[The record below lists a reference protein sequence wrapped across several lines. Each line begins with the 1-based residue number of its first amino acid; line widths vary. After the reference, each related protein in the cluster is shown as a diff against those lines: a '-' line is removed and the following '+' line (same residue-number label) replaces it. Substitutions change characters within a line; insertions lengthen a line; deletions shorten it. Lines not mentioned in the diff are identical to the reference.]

1 MCCDKREAQWLTE
14 SILRLGWYWL
24 KWSRVLFQFFSRLFN
39 WINLFLL
46 LSFSFLSIVT
56 CIFALNEDFT
66 AFACSV
72 FTLCVYSGT
81 STVTYLIFVTV
92 IKYINNI
99 INHYVETRRVWGKIF
114 HVTHGCCFYLFCCII
129 LFPVILFLLT
139 VSSFLHRIKRQNA
152 WCKKKVMTKIS
163 KCNLLK

>member
-1 MCCDKREAQWLTE
+1 MIREGSTTINGKY
-14 SILRLGWYWL
+14 SSTGIMILIEM
-24 KWSRVLFQFFSRLFN
+24 VLRFISFFSRLFN

-72 FTLCVYSGT
+72 FTSCVYSGT

-99 INHYVETRRVWGKIF
+99 INHYVEHRGNGGRYFMWHTVVVFIYF
-114 HVTHGCCFYLFCCII
+114 IASFSVFSHFVSVDCFFI
-129 LFPVILFLLT
+129 PPPD
-139 VSSFLHRIKRQNA
+139 
-152 WCKKKVMTKIS
+152 
-163 KCNLLK
+163 